1 MPVREPD
8 GRGATLSVGP
18 STPDS
23 PLHRKHPPGQASFL
37 GCLSLTTQLKLPG
50 LPKGLKRSV

>member
-23 PLHRKHPPGQASFL
+23 PLHRKHPPGHL